1 MFSRF
6 FSYVGVWLAVR
17 FGRMV
22 LGNVVPIAVQLER
35 HAKTPLHTYVSC
47 VLCIGTVGGE
57 NKSEGAA
64 DSAVS
69 WAFVLSNATCVVCL
83 ISRN

>member
-22 LGNVVPIAVQLER
+22 LGNAVPVAARLER

-64 DSAVS
+64 GSAVS
-69 WAFVLSNATCVVCL
+69 RRLSCQTQLVFVCL
-83 ISRN
+83 VSRN